1 MDNTR
6 GNALNFGASTERGIM
21 RASTSGNASEPP
33 RATVIVNKDR
43 GNYDE
48 VSWLH
53 LFPSFPPF
61 FFFLNIFVLVV
72 TPGHA
77 IELREKRWW
86 KVLGFG
92 RQTTSTNPHTFQSGA
107 HAFCG
112 KWCACSRNK
121 RRRQRRGRY

>member
-61 FFFLNIFVLVV
+61 FFFFKYFRPSCYSWSRDRVTRKTVVESFGVRSANHVDESAHLSERCTRFLRQVVRVL
-72 TPGHA
+72 A
-77 IELREKRWW
+77 
-86 KVLGFG
+86 
-92 RQTTSTNPHTFQSGA
+92 
-107 HAFCG
+107 
-112 KWCACSRNK
+112 
-121 RRRQRRGRY
+121 